1 MSNSN
6 TQRSNKTPRISD
18 FVADSIRVDAR
29 LGAMSGFLLVVLGV
43 LAVATPLLSGI
54 AVSSLL
60 GALMIAAGMT
70 TVFFCF
76 KAGSFGSGFGEF
88 LLGGITMFAGGV
100 ILGMPGESLVALT
113 AVLIAYFIID
123 GIYTSY
129 VAFKRR
135 SSEDTKKGW
144 GWVLASGLSSIAL
157 GGLIAYQWP
166 ESTNYALGLVV
177 GIRLIFTGWTV
188 AMLGMAGDQIGE
200 DFGAVAG
207 EIGDAI
213 EDELQREAIREEVRE
228 ELKGQQGKDPHGGA
242 TPQPA

>member
-1 MSNSN
+1 MSNS
-6 TQRSNKTPRISD
+6 KPPRISD

-70 TVFFCF
+70 TVFFCV
-76 KAGSFGSGFGEF
+76 KARSFGGGIGQF
-88 LLGGITMFAGGV
+88 LLGGITIFAGGA
-100 ILGMPGESLVALT
+100 IMAMPGESLVAIT
-113 AVLIAYFIID
+113 AILIAYFIVD

-129 VAFKRR
+129 VAFKRKPA
-135 SSEDTKKGW
+135 EGW
-144 GWVLASGLSSIAL
+144 GWVLVSGLSSVAL

-166 ESTNYALGLVV
+166 ESTNYALGLLV
-177 GIRLIFTGWTV
+177 GIRLILTGWTV

-200 DFGAVAG
+200 DFGTVAG

-213 EDELQREAIREEVRE
+213 KDELQHEAIREEVRE

-242 TPQPA
+242 TP